1 MDNSEK
7 ILQQLFKSAPLPE
20 LSADFT
26 SKLLEKTSLLP
37 KPKAV
42 SAKPLIHSLILGLG
56 FLLPVVIA
64 VAFYFEGNTSN
75 IQMLDF
81 HTHFRLAEYLKQ
93 FLSNYL
99 IISFATLVLIWFLID
114 FKFINFRRVRK

>member
-1 MDNSEK
+1 
-7 ILQQLFKSAPLPE
+7 
-20 LSADFT
+20 
-26 SKLLEKTSLLP
+26 
-37 KPKAV
+37 
-42 SAKPLIHSLILGLG
+42 
-56 FLLPVVIA
+56 VVIA